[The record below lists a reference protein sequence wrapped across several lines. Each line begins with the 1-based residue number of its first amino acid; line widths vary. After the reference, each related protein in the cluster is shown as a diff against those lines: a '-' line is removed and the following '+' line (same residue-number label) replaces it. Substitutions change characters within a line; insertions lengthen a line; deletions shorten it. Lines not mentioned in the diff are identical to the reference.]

1 MFLFSS
7 FLFFLLSPPLLFLY
21 SSYLLFPFSSF
32 LLFFFSFLLFP
43 FSLFS
48 FSFFFFSP
56 FPNWCPMPHQYLKA
70 NGAPVLNYELKC
82 FLDHWEFGQTSG
94 TDCCPLVWSIRHF
107 RVWENTISLTTQSD
121 AGDTQ
126 TKSPPRHR
134 VLHNAQK
141 NPSPA
146 CIRHHQNWWQKHL
159 TAQNDLLVLIILCGK
174 KNSFSG
180 DVTVKNIS
188 RNILIIIFHKI
199 PS

>member
-1 MFLFSS
+1 MSGRLVLNQGHQLGRSSGGWSLTKNVGTNVSLFFFSLFSS
-7 FLFFLLSPPLLFLY
+7 FPPLLFLY
-21 SSYLLFPFSSF
+21 SSFLLLPFSSF
-32 LLFFFSFLLFP
+32 LFSSLP
-43 FSLFS
+43 LFS
-48 FSFFFFSP
+48 FFLFSISFFFFSP
-56 FPNWCPMPHQYLKA
+56 FPNWCPVPHQYLKA

-146 CIRHHQNWWQKHL
+146 CITKI
-159 TAQNDLLVLIILCGK
+159 DD
-174 KNSFSG
+174 KN
-180 DVTVKNIS
+180 T
-188 RNILIIIFHKI
+188 
-199 PS
+199 